1 MRQPD
6 GYAAIE
12 QYAVIGDGRTAALVA
27 RDGSIDWLCLPDFDS
42 PSVFGRILDAE
53 KGGAF
58 ELAPTTEYESEREY
72 VPGTNVLTTAFRTS
86 DGVARV
92 TDALTLAD
100 RATLSPMRELVRRID
115 GVAGDVTLEWRV
127 TPRFDFAR
135 RAPRISRRGPAVVA
149 ESGRTAVGVI
159 AEDEEMTITEGSIA
173 GTVRVRAGES
183 AFVVMCAT
191 DREPLVF
198 AGLRDAESRLVRTV
212 EFWRSWSQRIEY
224 DGPWR
229 ELVERSALVLKLLVF
244 APSAAITAAPTT
256 SLPEWIGG
264 ARTWDY
270 RFTWTRDAA
279 LTLVAL
285 LRLGHRD
292 EVRSFLWWLSHAT
305 ALTQPELHALYRL
318 DGALN
323 ADEQT
328 LDHLDGYRRSR
339 PVRVGNG
346 AAEQTQLDVYGEV
359 LDALWQFA
367 KEGGELST
375 HERKTAAK
383 LADWVASN
391 WRQPDAGIWEV
402 RAGPAQ
408 FTHSKAMCWV
418 ALDRARRL
426 LEGTVSHER
435 VRGWRAE
442 ARAIRAFVDTH
453 GWDAKESTYVRSG
466 DDAAPDASL
475 LLLSLFEYDDPRG
488 NRIAS
493 TIDAVQ
499 RELREGVRVRR
510 YRANDGVGED
520 EGGFLACSFWLV
532 AALAKAGRL
541 GDARKLMD
549 ELAGTANDVG
559 LFSEELA
566 ADGSFLGNFPQA
578 LTHLALVS
586 AALTLEDAAAVS

>member
-1 MRQPD
+1 MRSPD

-42 PSVFGRILDAE
+42 PSVFGRLLDAE
-53 KGGAF
+53 RGGAF
-58 ELAPTTEYESEREY
+58 ELAPAVHFESEREY
-72 VPGTNVLTTAFRTS
+72 VPGTNVLTTTFRTA

-100 RATLSPMRELVRRID
+100 RATLAPMREVVRRIE
-115 GVAGDVTLEWRV
+115 GVAGDVTVEWRV
-127 TPRFDFAR
+127 TPRFDYAR
-135 RAPRISRRGPAVVA
+135 RDARISRRGPALVA
-149 ESGRTAVGVI
+149 ESGRTAVAVTAG
-159 AEDEEMTITEGSIA
+159 EDEMSVSRGSIV
-173 GTVRVRAGES
+173 GTVRVRAGED
-183 AFVVMCAT
+183 ALVVMSAA

-198 AGLRDAESRLVRTV
+198 PGRRDAESRLERTL
-212 EFWRSWSQRIEY
+212 EFWRTWTQRTEY

-285 LRLGHRD
+285 LKLGHRD
-292 EVRSFLWWLSHAT
+292 EVRSFLWWLSHTT
-305 ALTQPELHALYRL
+305 ALTQPELRALYT
-318 DGALN
+318 LN
-323 ADEQT
+323 GTPDAGEQT
-328 LDHLDGYRRSR
+328 LDHLDGYRHSR

-367 KEGGELST
+367 ADGGELSR
-375 HERKTAAK
+375 HERKTVAEV
-383 LADWVASN
+383 ADWVAAN

-402 RAGPAQ
+402 RGGPAQ

-418 ALDRARRL
+418 ALDRACRL
-426 LEGTVSHER
+426 LADTER
-435 VRGWRAE
+435 ARGWRDE
-442 ARAIRAFVDTH
+442 ARAIRTYVDAH
-453 GWDAKESTYVRSG
+453 GWNARQSTYVRTA
-466 DDAAPDASL
+466 DDAALDASL

-499 RELREGVRVRR
+499 RELRDGLCVRR
-510 YRANDGVGED
+510 YRTGDGVGED
-520 EGGFLACSFWLV
+520 EGAFLACSFWLV

-541 GDARKLMD
+541 DDARELMD
-549 ELAGTANDVG
+549 ELAGAANDVG
-559 LFSEELA
+559 LYAEELA
-566 ADGSFLGNFPQA
+566 PDGSFLGNFPQA

-586 AALTLEDAAAVS
+586 AALTVEDAAAAS

>member
-1 MRQPD
+1 MRGPD

-42 PSVFGRILDAE
+42 PSVFGRLLDAE
-53 KGGAF
+53 NGGAF
-58 ELAPTTEYESEREY
+58 ELAPTVPYESEREY

-92 TDALTLAD
+92 TDALTLVD
-100 RATLSPMRELVRRID
+100 RATVAPMREVVRRIE

-127 TPRFDFAR
+127 TPRFDYAR
-135 RAPRISRRGPAVVA
+135 RIPRISRRGPAVVA
-149 ESGRTAVGVI
+149 ESGRTAVAVMARDDEVSI
-159 AEDEEMTITEGSIA
+159 AEGSIA
-173 GTVRVRAGES
+173 GTIRVCAGES
-183 AFVVMCAT
+183 TLVTMSAA
-191 DREPLVF
+191 DGEPLVF
-198 AGLRDAESRLVRTV
+198 AGRRDAESRLERTV
-212 EFWRSWSQRIEY
+212 EFWRNWTSRTEY
-224 DGPWR
+224 DGPWC
-229 ELVERSALVLKLLVF
+229 ELVERSALLLKLLVF
-244 APSAAITAAPTT
+244 APSAAIMAAPTT

-279 LTLVAL
+279 LSLVAL

-292 EVRSFLWWLSHAT
+292 EARSFFWWLSHAT
-305 ALTQPELHALYRL
+305 ALTQPELNVLYRL
-318 DGALN
+318 NGAVD

-346 AAEQTQLDVYGEV
+346 AVEQKQLDVYGEV

-367 KEGGELST
+367 EDGGELSG
-375 HERKTAAK
+375 HEQKTAAEI
-383 LADWVASN
+383 ADWVAAN
-391 WRQPDAGIWEV
+391 WTRPDAGIWEV
-402 RAGPAQ
+402 RTGPAQ

-418 ALDRARRL
+418 ALDRTCRL
-426 LEGTVSHER
+426 LEDTVSAER
-435 VRGWRAE
+435 VRRWRDE
-442 ARAIRAFVDTH
+442 ARAIRSFVAAH
-453 GWDAKESTYVRSG
+453 CWDARQSTYVRSA
-466 DDAAPDASL
+466 DEAALDASL

-488 NRIAS
+488 NRITS
-493 TIDAVQ
+493 TIDSVQ

-510 YRANDGVGED
+510 YHSDDGVGGD

-541 GDARKLMD
+541 DDAQDLMD
-549 ELAGTANDVG
+549 ELAGAANDVG
-559 LFSEELA
+559 LYAEGLA
-566 ADGSFLGNFPQA
+566 PDGSFLGNFPQA

-586 AALTLEDAAAVS
+586 AALAVEDATVAS